1 MHGLLMLANVI
12 DARTNRYD
20 IHCDAEIRP
29 SWLDNGQL
37 GATQFPVIRPNT
49 DMAKPMLALHM
60 PDTNLSEIASLCMT
74 LGFPITAY
82 LYDRGSQSRIQTDL
96 KQVETFIELAAHA
109 QKHSPEKTS

>member
-1 MHGLLMLANVI
+1 MLANVI

-29 SWLDNGQL
+29 SWLDNGQP

-49 DMAKPMLALHM
+49 DGGKSILVLHM
-60 PDTNLSEIASLCMT
+60 PSTSLVEIASLCMT
-74 LGFPITAY
+74 LGFPVTAY
-82 LYDRGSQSRIQTDL
+82 LYDRGSQSRIQVDF